1 MPTYAYVIKDADG
14 KRHEDNLRASNY
26 ETAVETLRKRGASQI
41 VSVREIRGG
50 LAIDEMSV
58 GEQIGLAIYRFRT
71 RVPLRTLVFFTR
83 QLSTMFSAGLTIEKS
98 ITNLLTEERNY
109 RFKKVLVQVS
119 TDLKK
124 GYALSEALA
133 KHPGVFSNLYVA
145 LVHAGEVSGNLHVIL
160 GQLSDYLESVS
171 DTHRKVISALSY
183 PVFSMVF
190 LTAVVTFLMVVVVP
204 MFKDVYDKFGA
215 KLPFATRVM
224 MNISQLIV
232 HNAFAAFMILLAI
245 VAGLWVLTKTR
256 RGGLAW
262 DTFKLRIPVF
272 GGLMMS
278 AIMDKFS
285 RTFGI
290 LIGSGVPVL
299 EALNHAVRVVENRVV
314 GNALRHASTLIKDG
328 FAISVA
334 LRKTGTIPPIVVQL
348 IATGEETGEINR
360 LLEKVS
366 EFYSKQVDATIGR
379 LTALIEPLMIILIG
393 GVIGIILIS
402 IYLPVF
408 MLGRA
413 VQSGA

>member
-1 MPTYAYVIKDADG
+1 MPNYAYVIKDADG
-14 KRHEDNLRASNY
+14 ARHEDNIRASSY
-26 ETAVETLRKRGASQI
+26 EAAVEALRKRGASQI

-50 LAIDEMSV
+50 LAVDEMTV

-71 RVPLRTLVFFTR
+71 RVPLGTLVFFTR

-98 ITNLLTEERNY
+98 ISNLLAEERNY
-109 RFKKVLVQVS
+109 RFKKILVQVS

-124 GYALSEALA
+124 GYSLSEALA

-160 GQLSDYLESVS
+160 QQLSDYLEAMA
-171 DTHRKVISALSY
+171 DTQRKIISAMSY
-183 PVFSMVF
+183 PVFSLIF
-190 LTAVVTFLMVVVVP
+190 LTLVVTFLMVVVVP

-215 KLPFATRVM
+215 QLPFATRVM
-224 MNISQLIV
+224 MNISQIIV
-232 HNAFAAFMILLAI
+232 HNAVAAFLVLI
-245 VAGLWVLTKTR
+245 AGLASLWILTKTR
-256 RGGLAW
+256 RGGLTW
-262 DTFKLRIPVF
+262 DTLKLRFPIF
-272 GGLMMS
+272 GGLLLS
-278 AIMDKFS
+278 ALMDKFA

-290 LIGSGVPVL
+290 LVGSGVPVL
-299 EALNHAVRVVENRVV
+299 EALNHSVRVVENRVIAN
-314 GNALRHASTLIKDG
+314 GLRQAGTLIKDG

-334 LRKTGTIPPIVVQL
+334 LRKSGVIPPIVVQL
-348 IATGEETGEINR
+348 VATGEETGEINR
-360 LLEKVS
+360 LLEKVA

-379 LTALIEPLMIILIG
+379 LTALIEPLLIIMIG

>member
-1 MPTYAYVIKDADG
+1 MPNYAYVIKDADG
-14 KRHEDNLRASNY
+14 NRHEDNIRAANY
-26 ETAVETLRKRGASQI
+26 EAAVDALRKRGAAQI

-50 LAIDEMSV
+50 LAVDEMSV

-160 GQLSDYLESVS
+160 EQLSDYLETVS
-171 DTHRKVISALSY
+171 DTQRKVISALSY
-183 PVFSMVF
+183 PIFSVIF
-190 LTAVVTFLMVVVVP
+190 ISAVVTFLMVVVVP

-215 KLPFATRVM
+215 NLPFATRVM
-224 MNISQLIV
+224 MGISDIIV
-232 HNAFAAFMILLAI
+232 HNAFAAFLVVMAVLI
-245 VAGLWVLTKTR
+245 GLWVLTKTR

-278 AIMDKFS
+278 AIMDKFA

-299 EALNHAVRVVENRVV
+299 EALSHSIRVVNNRVV
-314 GNALRHASTLIKDG
+314 ANGLRQASTLIRDG
-328 FAISVA
+328 FAISIA

-348 IATGEETGEINR
+348 VATGEETGEINR

-379 LTALIEPLMIILIG
+379 LTALIEPMLIIMIG
-393 GVIGIILIS
+393 AVIGIILIA